1 MVYHVLALE
10 VLDDQLH
17 DVLQQDAEM
26 VGQMRIGG
34 VSPVLGADVPGVSRR
49 RCGRGEPSPGP
60 DVAAV
65 SPVPAQTW
73 KG

>member
-26 VGQMRIGG
+26 VG
-34 VSPVLGADVPGVSRR
+34 SADEDATAG
-49 RCGRGEPSPGP
+49 
-60 DVAAV
+60 
-65 SPVPAQTW
+65 
-73 KG
+73 